1 MWHGVTGPQWVNL
14 YMLIFIFGNIK
25 TSAHFVCM
33 WTYIYTSMHT
43 CMLFQCIE
51 KYLVHAYWYIL
62 KNQDT
67 YMSQIYWSL
76 NICNHFC
83 DKLNLK
89 LNHDDARTWTHIT
102 TLCEGNPPVSGTFPS
117 QGPLMQSFDIFF
129 DVSLRKQ
136 MAKSSCQW
144 FETPCHSCDVTEM
157 ITMKHLY
164 NMVYHNTISYVS
176 WCINKCWI

>member
-1 MWHGVTGPQWVNL
+1 MPSHYLNQCRNNVNL
-14 YMLIFIFGNIK
+14 TLGNKLQWNLNRNQYIFIQENAFENVVWKMAAICLG
-25 TSAHFVCM
+25 
-33 WTYIYTSMHT
+33 
-43 CMLFQCIE
+43 
-51 KYLVHAYWYIL
+51 
-62 KNQDT
+62 
-67 YMSQIYWSL
+67 L
-76 NICNHFC
+76 NVLNKCNNFC
-83 DKLNLK
+83 DKWNLK

-117 QGPLMQSFDIFF
+117 QGPLMQSFDIFL

-176 WCINKCWI
+176 WCIKKCWI